1 MKQHKL
7 NAGPLLNNKG
17 ELIESG
23 YHTSLIKT
31 YDKSLVKH
39 KRMRLKEWD
48 YYYIG
53 NNDYGLALTIADN
66 GYMWLLSATLLD
78 FKSKTEISKSKM
90 GFIPFKRFQMPQTSV
105 KGDIVISKGGWNIS
119 FKHEKSHRHIKA
131 TIPKFM
137 GKDAL
142 EVDLYLDQMINDSM
156 VIATP
161 FDKPTQFYY
170 NQKINLLKSLGHIQ
184 LDNQSFDFDDC
195 YGVLDWGRGR
205 WSYHNTWYW
214 ASLSGRQGNHYIG
227 FNLGY
232 GFGDTSKASENML
245 FVDDRTY
252 KLNDVVF
259 NIPKNNETFDYLQ
272 PWTFTSK
279 HHDIFLTFTPLIDR
293 NSYTNIYVIKS
304 DQHQVFGHFDG
315 YFLVD
320 NQKIEIQHMIGFAE
334 RVENKW

>member
-53 NNDYGLALTIADN
+53 NNDYGLALTVADN

-78 FKSKTEISKSKM
+78 FNLKKEISKSKM
-90 GFIPFKRFQMPQTSV
+90 GFMPFKRFNMPTSSDQ
-105 KGDIVISKGGWNIS
+105 GDVMISKGKWKFS
-119 FKHEKSHRHIKA
+119 FKHEKNHRHLEVS
-131 TIPKFM
+131 IPHF
-137 GKDAL
+137 KDRDDL
-142 EVDLYLDQMINDSM
+142 EVDIYLNQMIDDSM

-161 FDKPTQFYY
+161 FEKPTQFYY
-170 NQKINLLKSLGHIQ
+170 NQKINLLQSTGTLSLGDEIY
-184 LDNQSFDFDDC
+184 NFKGC
-195 YGVLDWGRGR
+195 YGVLDWGRGT

-214 ASLSGRQGNHYIG
+214 ASLSGKQGNQYIG

-245 FVDDRTY
+245 FVDDKTY

-259 NIPKNNETFDYLQ
+259 NIPKNNEALDYLQ

-279 HHDIFLTFTPLIDR
+279 QKNIYLEFQPIIDR
-293 NSYTNIYVIKS
+293 NAYTNVLVIKS
-304 DQHQVFGHFDG
+304 DQHQVFGYFNG
-315 YFLVD
+315 YFIID
-320 NQKIEIQHMIGFAE
+320 NKKIEISNMIGFAE

>member
-7 NAGPLLNNKG
+7 NTGPLLNNKG
-17 ELIESG
+17 ELVESG

-31 YDKSLVKH
+31 YERRLVKH

-48 YYYIG
+48 YYYMG
-53 NNDYGLALTIADN
+53 NKDYGLAITIADN
-66 GYMWLLSATLLD
+66 GYMWLLSVTLLD
-78 FKSKTEISKSKM
+78 YKLKTVISKSKM
-90 GFIPFKRFQMPQTSV
+90 GFIPFKRFRMPQSSA
-105 KGDIVISKGGWNIS
+105 KGDINISKGKWNIS
-119 FKHEKSHRHIKA
+119 FKHVKSHRHISA
-131 TIPKFM
+131 YIPNFRDKE
-137 GKDAL
+137 AL
-142 EVDLYLDQMINDSM
+142 EVDLYLEEMINDSM

-161 FDKPTQFYY
+161 FEKPTQFYY
-170 NQKINLLKSLGHIQ
+170 NQKINLLKSLGKIQ
-184 LDNQSFDFDDC
+184 LGNEVFDFNDC

-205 WSYHNTWYW
+205 WSYQNTWYW
-214 ASLSGRQGNHYIG
+214 ASLSGKQGSSYIG

-245 FVDDRTY
+245 FVDEKTY

-259 NIPKNNETFDYLQ
+259 NIPKSNDQYDYLK

-279 HHDIFLTFTPLIDR
+279 QKDIYLEFMPIIDR
-293 NSYTNIYVIKS
+293 NSYTNIWMIKS
-304 DQHQVFGHFDG
+304 DQHQVFGYFNG

-320 NQKIEIQHMIGFAE
+320 NQKIEIKDMIGFAE